1 MDISGSYT
9 LNAPR
14 VQVWD
19 ALFDPDTLKRAVP
32 GCESLQKTGDN
43 EYTARLTVEAAGI
56 KGVYDS
62 TLKTLDPQKPESF
75 RLIVDGAGARGIL
88 HGDGTLRLEAQDAGA
103 TVVHYAGQAQLGGTI
118 ASIGMGVASH
128 EATRLINDCFARLSR
143 TLGAAVPVAAGAA
156 TDTAGAAAAA
166 TATPAAAPAAAPAA
180 PTSAAPAA
188 APAPASDALAAP
200 ATPAA
205 PHLESSLPRTAPI
218 TPPHMTPAPPT
229 DADKALAMAA
239 TASAH
244 TSASSA
250 GSAGSAAAAAPMAA
264 PANQQRPGWL
274 QRLRRLLRLG

>member
-14 VQVWD
+14 EQVWD

-56 KGVYDS
+56 KGIYDA
-62 TLKTLDPQKPESF
+62 TLKALDPHKPESL
-75 RLIVDGAGARGIL
+75 RLVVDGAGARGIL
-88 HGDGTLRLEAQDAGA
+88 HGDGTLHLDAQNAGA
-103 TVVHYAGQAQLGGTI
+103 TAVRYAGQAQLGGTI

-143 TLGAAVPVAAGAA
+143 TIGAAVPVAS
-156 TDTAGAAAAA
+156 GAAATTGASAASTA
-166 TATPAAAPAAAPAA
+166 TATPAAAPVASTPAP
-180 PTSAAPAA
+180 PA
-188 APAPASDALAAP
+188 APAPANDALATP

-218 TPPHMTPAPPT
+218 VPPHMTPATPATPADT
-229 DADKALAMAA
+229 DKALATPAA
-239 TASAH
+239 ASAP
-244 TSASSA
+244 TPAPTATPAS
-250 GSAGSAAAAAPMAA
+250 
-264 PANQQRPGWL
+264 QQRPGWL
-274 QRLRRLLRLG
+274 QWLRRLLRME